1 MKKLTTKKFIEE
13 LEGTIDIKA
22 RKNYFIVEEKGNKI
36 RIIDQKGNDIF
47 TFEGSFCWNPKETV
61 LICNDNWV
69 ITKKNEYGYYYLYD
83 CINKTI
89 VEIKNNKVRP
99 LKDNAYGIY
108 SENDNF
114 VKVFNKKYV
123 GVYEIQVEKGKNEAL
138 KELIPVEYQ
147 KIETFSKYIMAQK
160 ETGEIAYYD
169 YDGKVLMM
177 V

>member
-89 VEIKNNKVRP
+89 VEIRNKLSVGDELEILVP
-99 LKDNAYGIY
+99 GKL
-108 SENDNF
+108 EP
-114 VKVFNKKYV
+114 VKFTIEKLWDIETDE
-123 GVYEIQVEKGKNEAL
+123 EIQTVNPGKQGQQVKMKLPIKVEENWIIRRKK
-138 KELIPVEYQ
+138 
-147 KIETFSKYIMAQK
+147 
-160 ETGEIAYYD
+160 
-169 YDGKVLMM
+169 
-177 V
+177 